1 MSTTKGDLE
10 KTKLEA
16 EISKLLADTNKL
28 LAEAETAR
36 YEALVNKIAY
46 ETSASRLRTYAF
58 NDTVTGST
66 VAHCVRNLMG
76 WIQADPTTPLEIVF
90 NSPGGAVIDG
100 LELYDRILAWRA
112 AGTRIDTVIMGN
124 AASMAGVLAQAGET
138 RRMGP
143 NAYLMIHE
151 VSAGMVGKASFMQD
165 QTDFVKRL
173 QEQMMS
179 ILASRAKLPL
189 EEIKER
195 SLRKDWWMNAEEALE
210 HGFVDEILARP

>member
-1 MSTTKGDLE
+1 VSTTKGDLE